1 MSVGSFASSLRSSAK
16 TAYEET
22 TNVSIEF
29 DDSTNTLCLRWW
41 WKLKSAYNLL
51 IFNNLCHLQW
61 NTMIIVSNQHND

>member
-22 TNVSIEF
+22 TNVSIEL
-29 DDSTNTLCLRWW
+29 DDSTNTDSLRWW
-41 WKLKSAYNLL
+41 WKLKSPYNLL

-61 NTMIIVSNQHND
+61 NTMIIVYNHHND